1 MFLFVYAYLS
11 TRLISEL
18 IPGNINYNH
27 DNAHWKVRT
36 NDTWLILG
44 SFPLYSHLCL
54 STALSYISTLLVT
67 RKDFIFLMLMNQSS
81 LTLNYKRFV
90 LSRVEF
96 CVMNSII
103 NYTPHFQNIIKCWS
117 LQMPLCDCL
126 TTDVRA
132 WMNCIREIDQN
143 FLYFW
148 TSICAM

>member
-1 MFLFVYAYLS
+1 MRIERYEQ
-11 TRLISEL
+11 T
-18 IPGNINYNH
+18 IPGN
-27 DNAHWKVRT
+27 
-36 NDTWLILG
+36 WLILG

-143 FLYFW
+143 FFIFLNFHLRNVNFIHLHVEIFFNIN
-148 TSICAM
+148 SKGIL